1 MINPTSVLFKSLTD
15 PESAIVLEQNYEF
28 DLVGASALLEEY
40 LDQEIVVV
48 TDDGTSTTG
57 PC

>member
-1 MINPTSVLFKSLTD
+1 
-15 PESAIVLEQNYEF
+15 VLEQNYEF
-28 DLVGASALLEEY
+28 DIVGASALLEKY
-40 LDQEIVVV
+40 LDQKIVVV

>member
-1 MINPTSVLFKSLTD
+1 MINPTSVLFKSLTYN
-15 PESAIVLEQNYEF
+15 ESAIVLEQNYEF
-28 DLVGASALLEEY
+28 DLVGASTLLEKY

-48 TDDGTSTTG
+48 TNDGTSTTR